1 MARAIHWDLA
11 GKCGF
16 ERNER
21 RYDHVPEIVLS
32 ENENYKLLWDFS
44 ILTDHEIGARRLELV
59 IIIKRDKSCQIMEVV
74 KSQRMDRGERKGR

>member
-16 ERNER
+16 HRNDKW
-21 RYDHVPEIVLS
+21 YNHVPERVL

-44 ILTDHEIGARRLELV
+44 IRTDHNIVARRPDLV
-59 IIIKRDKSCQIMEVV
+59 LVDKSKKSCHITDVAIPEDSGVV
-74 KSQRMDRGERKGR
+74 S